1 MNVSPEAIDTWQR
14 ALHKARLRSPA
25 SFDQWFS
32 SVQFDGLSDGVLG
45 LTARDEFV
53 RDWVKTHFLPAMLS
67 DLERS
72 DLERSDL
79 QRSDLERSDLERSD
93 LQRSD
98 LERNAQERCDQQ
110 RIDQQRNQLDGND
123 QELASLQSAEH
134 DGARTTARARVEDAA
149 VRSVNCPSPSGI
161 RVDWRI
167 SSQLSAPIGTL
178 PVPAPPP
185 SARSATRESGLRA
198 TFAEFP
204 EGVPAR
210 SSFPPAPPSS
220 RSLPGGLS
228 PQAPSAQ
235 GPSSQAL
242 SAQGPSQHGSSTYC
256 ASTHGAGEPRS
267 AASRPELS
275 LVASESGGG
284 RDSEPPR
291 SSRRSPPGDGSG
303 SARPPARPIPSLK
316 GGDPINPKHTFPNFV
331 VGPSNEL
338 AYAAAVASA
347 GAGGPRYNPLFICGG
362 TGLGKTHLA
371 HSIAHRLIE
380 ERSEAR
386 VLYISAERFTNEFIE
401 ALQHHRMEEFRTRYR
416 RNCDALLVDD
426 IQFLAGREQTQEEFF
441 HTFNALRD
449 ADKPIVVT
457 SDKYP
462 QELQRMPERLI
473 SRFTSGLVA
482 DVQTPALETRVAI
495 LRKKAALEG
504 IPLQDDV
511 AVLLAQTIKSNV
523 RELEGALIRLA
534 AKSSLLGRPIDLE
547 FTQSELAL
555 VSPLKADQSSVEDI
569 QRAVCSHF
577 SFSNAEL
584 LSKDRHK
591 SLAFARQVA
600 MYLCRQRLKCSFPEL
615 GRAFGNRDHTTV
627 MSACRR
633 VESLRKQDPEVNA
646 HLQAIEHK
654 LASEG

>member
-1 MNVSPEAIDTWQR
+1 MSVSTESIDPWQR
-14 ALHKARLRSPA
+14 ALQNARLRSPA

-32 SVQFDGLSDGVLG
+32 SVQFDGYSEGVLG

-53 RDWVKTHFLPAMLS
+53 RDWVKTHFLPAMIG
-67 DLERS
+67 DIE
-72 DLERSDL
+72 
-79 QRSDLERSDLERSD
+79 Q
-93 LQRSD
+93 
-98 LERNAQERCDQQ
+98 A
-110 RIDQQRNQLDGND
+110 
-123 QELASLQSAEH
+123 
-134 DGARTTARARVEDAA
+134 
-149 VRSVNCPSPSGI
+149 SGI
-161 RVDWRI
+161 APEPGVRVDWRI
-167 SSQLSAPIGTL
+167 CSQLAAPIGALRENDT
-178 PVPAPPP
+178 P
-185 SARSATRESGLRA
+185 SLR
-198 TFAEFP
+198 
-204 EGVPAR
+204 
-210 SSFPPAPPSS
+210 PSS
-220 RSLPGGLS
+220 APRAMRPASLE
-228 PQAPSAQ
+228 PSAQ
-235 GPSSQAL
+235 RNDAM
-242 SAQGPSQHGSSTYC
+242 ST
-256 ASTHGAGEPRS
+256 E
-267 AASRPELS
+267 
-275 LVASESGGG
+275 
-284 RDSEPPR
+284 RDSEPTR
-291 SSRRSPPGDGSG
+291 SSRRPSAGDVANAARAV
-303 SARPPARPIPSLK
+303 ARPVLQRI
-316 GGDPINPKHTFPNFV
+316 GDPINPKHTFPNFV

-347 GAGGPRYNPLFICGG
+347 GPDGPRYNPLFICGG

-371 HSIAHRLIE
+371 HSIAHRLLE
-380 ERSEAR
+380 ARSDRR
-386 VLYISAERFTNEFIE
+386 VLYVSAERFTNEFIE

-495 LRKKAALEG
+495 VRKKAALEC
-504 IPLQDDV
+504 IPLSDEV
-511 AVLLAQTIKSNV
+511 AVLLAQSVKSNV
-523 RELEGALIRLA
+523 RELEGTLIRLA
-534 AKSSLLGRPIDLE
+534 AKSSLLGRPIDYAFAE
-547 FTQSELAL
+547 SELAL
-555 VSPLKADQSSVEDI
+555 VNPVKADSSSVEDI
-569 QRAVCSHF
+569 QRAVCNHF
-577 SFSNAEL
+577 SFTNVEL

-591 SLAFARQVA
+591 SVAFARQVA

-633 VESLRKQDPEVNA
+633 VESLRKQDPQVDA

>member
-1 MNVSPEAIDTWQR
+1 MSLTAESIDPWQR
-14 ALHKARLRSPA
+14 ALQNARLRSPA

-53 RDWVKTHFLPAMLS
+53 RDWVKTHFLPAMLG
-67 DLERS
+67 DIEQAFGRH
-72 DLERSDL
+72 
-79 QRSDLERSDLERSD
+79 
-93 LQRSD
+93 
-98 LERNAQERCDQQ
+98 
-110 RIDQQRNQLDGND
+110 
-123 QELASLQSAEH
+123 ASGSGPE
-134 DGARTTARARVEDAA
+134 
-149 VRSVNCPSPSGI
+149 PGI

-167 SSQLSAPIGTL
+167 SSQLAAPIGELPKHEPSPSNRPSNPPNALRPSTL
-178 PVPAPPP
+178 KP
-185 SARSATRESGLRA
+185 
-198 TFAEFP
+198 
-204 EGVPAR
+204 
-210 SSFPPAPPSS
+210 
-220 RSLPGGLS
+220 S
-228 PQAPSAQ
+228 PQRTDVMSAERD
-235 GPSSQAL
+235 SDA
-242 SAQGPSQHGSSTYC
+242 
-256 ASTHGAGEPRS
+256 PRS
-267 AASRPELS
+267 TR
-275 LVASESGGG
+275 
-284 RDSEPPR
+284 
-291 SSRRSPPGDGSG
+291 
-303 SARPPARPIPSLK
+303 RPPASDASAARAAAPRAPWQRI
-316 GGDPINPKHTFPNFV
+316 GDPINPKHTFPNFV

-347 GAGGPRYNPLFICGG
+347 GADGPRYNPLFICGG

-371 HSIAHRLIE
+371 HSIAHRLLE
-380 ERSEAR
+380 GRADMR
-386 VLYISAERFTNEFIE
+386 VLYVSAERFTNEFIE

-495 LRKKAALEG
+495 VRKKAALEG
-504 IPLQDDV
+504 IPLLDEV
-511 AVLLAQTIKSNV
+511 AVLLAQSIKSNV
-523 RELEGALIRLA
+523 RELEGTLIRLA
-534 AKSSLLGRPIDLE
+534 AKSSLLGRPIDLQ
-547 FTQSELAL
+547 FTESELAM
-555 VSPLKADQSSVEDI
+555 VNPIKADSSSVEDI

-591 SLAFARQVA
+591 SVAFARQVA

-633 VESLRKQDPEVNA
+633 VESLRKQDPQVDA

-654 LASEG
+654 LASDG